1 MFILVLPHGWNYIAT
16 LFYQHDNIFNLVQ
29 QVNDLIKKYIQES
42 NEPTTVDEEDVED
55 DGVDLMMGDSD
66 SEDEGF
72 NLQELL
78 PPSPLPPVASLPP
91 SPLPPAVSLP
101 PPPVAPSLPP
111 ASEPVT
117 RPRKRRRDISPT
129 SMVSEARRMRV
140 SSFSEIMAELSP
152 MILDQLER
160 ATDVGIPKEQFR
172 PKVMNIRHVVS
183 QEFPIPY
190 EV

>member
-1 MFILVLPHGWNYIAT
+1 MLILVLPHGWNYIAT
-16 LFYQHDNIFNLVQ
+16 LFYQHDNIFNLVE

-101 PPPVAPSLPP
+101 PPPVAPSLTP

-129 SMVSEARRMRV
+129 TMVYVARRMRV
-140 SSFSEIMAELSP
+140 FSFSEIMAELSP

-160 ATDVGIPKEQFR
+160 ATDVWIPKEQLR

-183 QEFPIPY
+183 Q
-190 EV
+190 